1 MQEKKV
7 RIPDHQYRRL
17 EERKIQTGVPI
28 VEQVRRAIDEYIGK
42 RETPESTG
50 GNVTAYMIDDMATL
64 SESVSGAKI
73 KE

>member
-17 EERKIQTGVPI
+17 EERKKQTGLPI
-28 VEQVRRAIDEYIGK
+28 VEQVRQAIDLYIRK
-42 RETPESTG
+42 QRTP
-50 GNVTAYMIDDMATL
+50 DMTTL

-73 KE
+73 KG